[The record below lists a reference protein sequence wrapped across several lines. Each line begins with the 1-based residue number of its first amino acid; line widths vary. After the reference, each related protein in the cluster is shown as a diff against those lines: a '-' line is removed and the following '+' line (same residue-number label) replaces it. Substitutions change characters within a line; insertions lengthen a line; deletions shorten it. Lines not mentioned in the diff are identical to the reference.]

1 MERRRERERESNKER
16 KTKRLYNV
24 FYNVGTT
31 STPDFWGEVGLNLA
45 LGLVT
50 SCWSKSD
57 CIWRPAY
64 WGEGGSMSIGD
75 PSKNH

>member
-1 MERRRERERESNKER
+1 MISGIVFSSNGETKRERESNKER

-57 CIWRPAY
+57 CMMETCIL
-64 WGEGGSMSIGD
+64 G
-75 PSKNH
+75 